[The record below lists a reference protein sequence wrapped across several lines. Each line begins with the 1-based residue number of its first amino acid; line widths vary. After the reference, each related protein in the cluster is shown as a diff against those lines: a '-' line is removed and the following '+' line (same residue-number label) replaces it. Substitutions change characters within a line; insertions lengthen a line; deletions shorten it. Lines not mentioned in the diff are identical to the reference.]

1 MFIVKSADRMNQSSF
16 KLSLLGIGLD
26 QDLSAGKVT
35 YRSDREIGFLSAR
48 DNIRWNVTLIKNGI
62 SDDKADS
69 NRGILVNGRVMDS
82 NSNVLRRT
90 EGPFYYSSH

>member
-1 MFIVKSADRMNQSSF
+1 MNRSFIPLSGWSAEFDVGF
-16 KLSLLGIGLD
+16 YLLD
-26 QDLSAGKVT
+26 QDLIAGKVT